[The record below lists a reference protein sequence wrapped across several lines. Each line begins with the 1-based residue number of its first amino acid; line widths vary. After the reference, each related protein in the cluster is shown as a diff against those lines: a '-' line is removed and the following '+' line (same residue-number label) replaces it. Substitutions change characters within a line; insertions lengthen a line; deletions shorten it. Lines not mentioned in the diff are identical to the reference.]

1 MGLREARRAEVGR
14 ILEMLVDDE
23 LARSREDLSV
33 GLEPYL
39 KAFDVIAA
47 DPDNTLYVW
56 EEEGRVVG
64 SLQLTFIPGI
74 AYQGAWLAQV
84 ESVRVDSALR
94 GQRIGEKMMQ
104 AVMEIARRRGC
115 LTMQLKTD
123 KRRTAAH
130 RFYQRLGFALSHEA
144 ITIKL

>member
-1 MGLREARRAEVGR
+1 MALREARREDLSR

-23 LARSREDLSV
+23 LGRSREDLSI
-33 GLEPYL
+33 GLDPYL
-39 KAFDVIAA
+39 KAFDEIAA

-56 EEEGRVVG
+56 EEAGRVVG

-74 AYQGAWLAQV
+74 AYRGAWLAQV
-84 ESVRVDSALR
+84 ESVRVDSTLR

-104 AVMEIARRRGC
+104 AAMAIARSRGC
-115 LTMQLKTD
+115 HSMQLKTD

-144 ITIKL
+144 MTIKL

>member
-1 MGLREARRAEVGR
+1 MALRESRREDVGR
-14 ILEMLVDDE
+14 IIEMLVDDE
-23 LARSREDLSV
+23 LARSREDLSK

-39 KAFDVIAA
+39 KAFDVIAT

-56 EEEGRVVG
+56 EDAGEVVG

-74 AYQGAWLAQV
+74 AYQGAWLAQI

-104 AVMEIARRRGC
+104 AVMEIARQRGC
-115 LTMQLKTD
+115 RAMQLKTD
-123 KRRTAAH
+123 KRRVAAH
-130 RFYQRLGFALSHEA
+130 RFYQRLGFAPSHEA
-144 ITIKL
+144 MTIKL

>member
-1 MGLREARRAEVGR
+1 MGLREAQREDVSR

-23 LARSREDLSV
+23 LARSRENLSV
-33 GLEPYL
+33 GLAPYL
-39 KAFDVIAA
+39 KAFDDISA

-64 SLQLTFIPGI
+64 SLQLTFIPGL

-104 AVMEIARRRGC
+104 AVMMVARERGC
-115 LTMQLKTD
+115 RSMQLKTD
-123 KRRTAAH
+123 KRRIAAH

-144 ITIKL
+144 MTIKL

>member
-1 MGLREARRAEVGR
+1 MGLREARREDIGR
-14 ILEMLVDDE
+14 ILDMLVDDE
-23 LARSREDLSV
+23 LARSRENLSV
-33 GLEPYL
+33 GLDPYL
-39 KAFDVIAA
+39 TAFDTIAA
-47 DPDNTLYVW
+47 DPDNTIYVW
-56 EEEGRVVG
+56 EEAGNVVG

-84 ESVRVDSALR
+84 ESVRVDSSLR

-104 AVMEIARRRGC
+104 AVMEVARQRGC
-115 LTMQLKTD
+115 RTMQLKTD

-144 ITIKL
+144 MTIKL

>member
-1 MGLREARRAEVGR
+1 MGLREARREDVGR

-23 LARSREDLSV
+23 LARSRENLSV
-33 GLEPYL
+33 GLAPYL
-39 KAFDVIAA
+39 KAFDDISA
-47 DPDNTLYVW
+47 DSDNTLYVW

-64 SLQLTFIPGI
+64 SLQLTFIPGL

-104 AVMEIARRRGC
+104 AVMVIARERGC
-115 LTMQLKTD
+115 RSMQLKTD

-144 ITIKL
+144 MTVKL